1 MRILQAMMDRD
12 KKDELPKMQVGF
24 IDAICLPIYQVSKRS
39 MVSGYC
45 RCSFEQV
52 SNWLIQ
58 ILYTEPSQR
67 GLDSLNDGKMVGP
80 SLCFSQQVKEP
91 NLSMARVPNSRS
103 VPQLPAH
110 PCARKHITEILSI
123 VTKSINE
130 TN

>member
-39 MVSGYC
+39 MASGYC
-45 RCSFEQV
+45 RCIFEQV

-58 ILYTEPSQR
+58 ILYIEPSQR
-67 GLDSLNDGKMVGP
+67 GLDSLNNGKMVGP
-80 SLCFSQQVKEP
+80 SLCFAQQVEEP
-91 NLSMARVPNSRS
+91 NQSMARVGQSLNCLHIHMP
-103 VPQLPAH
+103 
-110 PCARKHITEILSI
+110 RKHITDILSI